1 MGSAYQ
7 RVIPSF
13 VSKCKDNQ
21 YYLALSTVLLYTS
34 NTPTKPM
41 DSTNQKIYQELVNIT
56 PAMARS
62 LLEANTLPN
71 RRIKPVARRK
81 YERAIKAGE
90 WKITH
95 QGIALDANGGIIDG
109 QHRLAA
115 IANSGKTI
123 QSYIT
128 YNLPADTFDV
138 IDQGKARSFGDALE
152 AGGWK
157 KDSRTIS
164 TALLA
169 YVRYQLYPEQPWGH
183 NYTTPSP
190 TEIVDW
196 SNEKQ
201 GSINNFLPTL
211 KELHKTAR
219 AFTVA
224 NALTHC
230 LIGEDQ
236 GWRSEELLKFWETIA
251 TGANLEPTSLLLS
264 YRNQLMTKAFKRRGS
279 STVQYQLN
287 ASIKCFNAW
296 KEGKTG
302 KFHAGKSIP
311 VVSMV
316 PRSEII
322 TPKHAIMGIIRN

>member
-1 MGSAYQ
+1 MGNAYQ

-21 YYLALSTVLLYTS
+21 YYLALPTVLLYTS
-34 NTPTKPM
+34 NTLTKLM
-41 DSTNQKIYQELVNIT
+41 DSTNQEIYTELITIT
-56 PAMARS
+56 PAMARA

-71 RRIKPVARRK
+71 RRIKPVSRRK

-90 WKITH
+90 WKVTH
-95 QGIALDANGGIIDG
+95 QGIGLDANGGILDG
-109 QHRLAA
+109 QHRLTA
-115 IANSGKTI
+115 IANSGKTV

-128 YNLPADTFDV
+128 YNLPPDTFDV
-138 IDQGKARSFGDALE
+138 IDRGKTRSFGDALE

-164 TALLA
+164 TSLLA
-169 YVRYQLYPEQPWGH
+169 YIRYQLYPTQPWTH
-183 NYTTPSP
+183 QATTPSS

-196 SNEKQ
+196 GNEKQ
-201 GSINNFLPTL
+201 DSINNFLPTL
-211 KELHKTAR
+211 KELYKTAR

-236 GWRSEELLKFWETIA
+236 GWRSEELLEFWETIA

-302 KFHAGKSIP
+302 KFHAGNSIP
-311 VVSMV
+311 VARMV
-316 PRSEII
+316 PRNEII
-322 TPKHAIMGIIRN
+322 TPRHEILGIIRN